1 MFCERCGLQFLPQ
14 QSVCSRCGLAPT
26 QHWLQLMGL
35 VTLAVTMACN
45 ALVAML
51 LLPRLVAGQQAPA
64 LFRAWLWF
72 SDKFSSYGWVAFAV
86 ALLVWSFWLRR
97 GQKLQKKE
105 WVARL
110 LLLLLLFGGFAALL
124 LRWVPA
130 RAVTVIRA
138 AINAHPGSASTLSWG
153 VIVSVVG
160 LLCQNVETRDS
171 LLGDGKVLSLVSV
184 GLLLLLLTMILLAW
198 FATIR

>member
-26 QHWLQLMGL
+26 QHWLQLVGL

-45 ALVAML
+45 ALVSML
-51 LLPRLVAGQQAPA
+51 LLPRLVDGQHAPA
-64 LFRAWLWF
+64 VFRGWLWF

-97 GQKLQKKE
+97 GHKLQKKE
-105 WVARL
+105 WLARLVL
-110 LLLLLLFGGFAALL
+110 LLLLLGGFMALL

-130 RAVTVIRA
+130 RVLRVIPA
-138 AINAHPGSASTLSWG
+138 AISRHSGSAAAVPWG
-153 VIVSVVG
+153 VIALVAGV
-160 LLCQNVETRDS
+160 LCLNVETRDS

-198 FATIR
+198 FATIP